1 MSRPPRDEAP
11 SAIHHAVSQGSRR
24 RRIVEDDRDRTA
36 YLNRFKRVGS
46 ELGWIVHASALMDT
60 HHHAV
65 VETPE
70 PNLGDGMRRVQGGHA
85 RWLNA
90 RHGGEGHVFRQRFWS
105 RRIFDDASLLRACL
119 YVVLNP
125 VAAGLCAH
133 PDAWR
138 WCSYRTAAHGNPDAY
153 RPGEERL
160 LGLFG
165 DTPREARRRYAEAV
179 DQAAAAIRERRLRD
193 GAVVWRALGEF
204 MPREAQV
211 SG

>member
-1 MSRPPRDEAP
+1 MTRPPRDEAP
-11 SAIHHAVSQGSRR
+11 GAIHHVVPQGSRR
-24 RRIVEDDRDRTA
+24 RRIVEDDRDRAA
-36 YLNRFKRVGS
+36 YLNRFERVGR
-46 ELGWIVHASALMDT
+46 ELGWIVYGSSLMDT

-70 PNLGDGMRRVQGGHA
+70 PNLGEGMRRVQGGHA

-105 RRIFDDASLLRACL
+105 RRIVDDGWLLRACL
-119 YVVLNP
+119 YAVLNP
-125 VAAGLCAH
+125 VAAGLCEH
-133 PDAWR
+133 PRAWR
-138 WCSYRTAAHGNPDAY
+138 WGSYAVTADGNPDAY

-165 DTPREARRRYAEAV
+165 DTPREARRHYAEV
-179 DQAAAAIRERRLRD
+179 IDQAAEAIRARRLAD
-193 GAVVWRALGEF
+193 SAAVWRALGEF
-204 MPREAQV
+204 VPSEEQV